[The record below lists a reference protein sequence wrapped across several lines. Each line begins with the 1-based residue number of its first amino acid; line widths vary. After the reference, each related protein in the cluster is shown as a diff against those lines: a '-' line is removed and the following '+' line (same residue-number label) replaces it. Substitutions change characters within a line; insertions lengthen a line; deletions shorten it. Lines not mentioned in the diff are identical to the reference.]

1 MLLRKDVEE
10 GLIHYVG
17 GEKTRVDL
25 ADANAVIEMSLN
37 VENFVQVSL
46 TVETQTVNE
55 VKRALLRLQS
65 LAHKKGLVD
74 VRSET
79 GELSRGTTCCLFCKP
94 DKMACS
100 HEVFDVEL
108 VVCSDEISD
117 FLALLKIPNSGHPV
131 ELDLN
136 QVLASSLL
144 PDHEVLVHFIQHK
157 QTEVLEVKV

>member
-1 MLLRKDVEE
+1 MLLRKNVEE
-10 GLIHYVG
+10 GLIHYIG

-25 ADANAVIEMSLN
+25 TDANAIIEMSLN

-46 TVETQTVNE
+46 TVESQTVNK
-55 VKRALLRLQS
+55 VKRALLRLHS
-65 LAHKKGLVD
+65 LAHEQGLVD

-79 GELSRGTTCCLFCKP
+79 GELSRGTTCCLFCEP
-94 DKMACS
+94 DKMARS

-108 VVCSDEISD
+108 VVRSDEISD
-117 FLALLKIPNSGHPV
+117 FFALFKVPNSGHPV

-136 QVLASSLL
+136 QVLTSSFL
-144 PDHEVLVHFIQHK
+144 PNYEVLIHLIQHE